1 MNMRLNNKGITM
13 VEVLVA
19 VMLTAIAV
27 VGLMTMQP
35 MAWQSAGKAD
45 SMTRATEIMQREL
58 EAVEYRIMSGNFSA
72 LSDLG
77 KDASETVGHE
87 TFTVKTSVTEPTANN
102 WLVRVGVTWTGNA
115 KGVRSSLIVT
125 RQSGF

>member
-1 MNMRLNNKGITM
+1 MILNDKGITM
-13 VEVLVA
+13 VESLVA

-45 SMTRATEIMQREL
+45 SMTRATEIMNREL
-58 EAVEYRIMSGNFSA
+58 EAVEYRIMSGAFSA
-72 LSDLG
+72 LSDLE
-77 KDASETVGHE
+77 KNASEMVGHE
-87 TFTVKTSVTEPTANN
+87 TFIVKTSVTEPTTNN
-102 WLVRVGVTWTGNA
+102 WLVRVGVTWTGNTI
-115 KGVRSSLIVT
+115 GVKSSLIVT